1 MTPLN
6 QTGADLSFDPLSPMS
21 HLDRSAGG
29 GAGAA
34 TSDPADDR
42 RPGAPALARRGLG

>member
-21 HLDRSAGG
+21 CLDRSAEAHG
-29 GAGAA
+29 
-34 TSDPADDR
+34 DR
-42 RPGAPALARRGLG
+42 IGRGQGDVGR